1 MGDIESAFS
10 LGQVASAY
18 TQGQAFSRRKS
29 VADIKPDADT
39 QSAFSL
45 GQRLVRLER
54 AFSLGQTS
62 GAVAA
67 AGPSVDDDDLAI
79 RMAEAAGKGAA
90 WATADS
96 NGDTA
101 VDEDIKR
108 AFVIG
113 QTMADIESAFSLG
126 QTSGASA
133 TANDDTSVDA
143 DIESAFSLGQ
153 VASAYTQGQAF
164 SRRKSVAISSL
175 MRIRRA
181 RFRSAN
187 GWLVSSALFRSAEP
201 RVQSQLP

>member
-1 MGDIESAFS
+1 MADIESAFSLGQTSGASATANDDTSVDADIESAFS

-62 GAVAA
+62 GA
-67 AGPSVDDDDLAI
+67 
-79 RMAEAAGKGAA
+79 
-90 WATADS
+90 
-96 NGDTA
+96 
-101 VDEDIKR
+101 
-108 AFVIG
+108 
-113 QTMADIESAFSLG
+113 
-126 QTSGASA
+126 SA

-153 VASAYTQGQAF
+153 VASAYTQ
-164 SRRKSVAISSL
+164 
-175 MRIRRA
+175 
-181 RFRSAN
+181 
-187 GWLVSSALFRSAEP
+187 
-201 RVQSQLP
+201 

>member
-1 MGDIESAFS
+1 MADIESAFSLGQTSGASATANDDTSVDADIESAFS

-45 GQRLVRLER
+45 GQRLAGLER
-54 AFSLGQTS
+54 AFSLGRTS

-67 AGPSVDDDDLAI
+67 AGPSVDDDDDLAI

-133 TANDDTSVDA
+133 TSNGDTSVDP
-143 DIESAFSLGQ
+143 DIERAFSLGQ
-153 VASAYTQGQAF
+153 TA
-164 SRRKSVAISSL
+164 
-175 MRIRRA
+175 
-181 RFRSAN
+181 
-187 GWLVSSALFRSAEP
+187 
-201 RVQSQLP
+201 